1 MMQVAAAQPTA
12 APVQQQQQQQQQQ
25 TVQQQIVQQTMQ
37 QHSVNVDGGGD
48 IPMAMTVGGVGGE
61 EKQQGSSQVQMM
73 QVGSPA
79 GYGVVAPQRGWGYER
94 DLTPAEETSA
104 NQARCLGWLLLL
116 VGLGSQVRKE
126 EERHHTVLLCCC
138 YCLLC
143 TVYCVLCTIAN
154 MNIGVSFP
162 LLPSSS
168 LSWYPRL
175 TGLFGSL
182 DRCWMFL

>member
-1 MMQVAAAQPTA
+1 MLMMQVAAAQPTA
-12 APVQQQQQQQQQQ
+12 APVQQQQQQQQ

-126 EERHHTVLLCCC
+126 EERHSYGVAVLLLLLAV
-138 YCLLC
+138 YCVLC
-143 TVYCVLCTIAN
+143 TVYCVLCT
-154 MNIGVSFP
+154 V
-162 LLPSSS
+162 
-168 LSWYPRL
+168 YYR
-175 TGLFGSL
+175 
-182 DRCWMFL
+182 